1 VDDRLERLERNLTET
16 GGASVH
22 RIEDAQD
29 RRTSNG

>member
-1 VDDRLERLERNLTET
+1 VDERLARLEKALAESR
-16 GGASVH
+16 GAIVY